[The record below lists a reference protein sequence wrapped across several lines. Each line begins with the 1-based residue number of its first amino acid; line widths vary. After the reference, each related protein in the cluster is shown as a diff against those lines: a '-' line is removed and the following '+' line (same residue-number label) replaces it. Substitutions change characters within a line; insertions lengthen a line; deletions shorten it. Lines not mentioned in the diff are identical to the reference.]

1 MINSQIQKTIN
12 VHRKPGG
19 YRNPTRKKS
28 QKNNDLELKD
38 VGHILTR

>member
-1 MINSQIQKTIN
+1 MINSQTQKTIN
-12 VHRKPGG
+12 VHRKPGESG
-19 YRNPTRKKS
+19 NPTRKKS